1 MQNKLFWALVALTT
15 ALGLTACTGK
25 PNDITPVKNF
35 QAEKYVGTWYEIARL
50 DNRFEKGLTHVS
62 ATYSLRDDGGVSVLN
77 RGYSRKNNQW
87 KESLGK
93 AYFVEDKNTAYL
105 KVSFFGPFY
114 GSYVVFDLDEN
125 YQYSLVTGNDKS
137 YFWLLAR
144 TPTMS
149 GEVKAQL
156 LEKATALG
164 FDTTKLVF
172 VEQTETKQ

>member
-1 MQNKLFWALVALTT
+1 MNKIVWALIALTA
-15 ALGLTACTGK
+15 ALYLTGCSKK
-25 PNDITPVKNF
+25 PDDINPVKNF
-35 QAEKYVGTWYEIARL
+35 QAEKYLGTWYEIARL

-62 ATYSLRDDGGVSVLN
+62 ATYGLRDDGGISVLN
-77 RGYSRKNNQW
+77 RGYSSKSNEW

-114 GSYVVFDLDEN
+114 GAYVVFDLDEK
-125 YQYSLVTGNDKS
+125 YQYSLVSGGDKS

-144 TPTMS
+144 TPTIPS
-149 GEVKAQL
+149 DVKARL
-156 LEKATALG
+156 LEKANALG

-172 VEQTETKQ
+172 VEQAETKQ